1 MKVKGEDG
9 CPVEGETITANIA
22 PSGKRLISIS
32 STSRNTDA
40 NGEATFTITAK
51 KNAGKAKI
59 PFQAE
64 GQTKS
69 ITATVKKQVNLSYEC
84 PR

>member
-1 MKVKGEDG
+1 MKITGEDG
-9 CPVEGETITANIA
+9 CSVEGETVTAKIA
-22 PSGKRLISIS
+22 PSGKRFILIS

-40 NGEATFTITAK
+40 NGQATFTITAK

-59 PFQAE
+59 TFQTA

-69 ITATVKKQVNLSYEC
+69 ILVMVKK
-84 PR
+84 